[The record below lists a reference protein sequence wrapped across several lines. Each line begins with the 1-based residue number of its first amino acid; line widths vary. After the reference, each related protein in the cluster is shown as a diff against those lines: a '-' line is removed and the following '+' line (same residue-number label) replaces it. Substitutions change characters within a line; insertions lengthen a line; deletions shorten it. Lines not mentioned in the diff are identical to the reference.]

1 MELIK
6 FEEGKTYSTPSICD
20 SECIFSI
27 TVARR
32 TDKSIFTSEGKRLK
46 IYVHEGREQVKPYG
60 VYSMSPTIDATDC
73 EKPKTP
79 VQAQKEAYTR
89 KQANDIGEAMAELM
103 MAEAFKPQRTNN
115 VYNLADYR

>member
-20 SECIFSI
+20 SDCIFSV

-46 IYVHEGREQVKPYG
+46 IYVYEGREQVKPYG
-60 VYSMSPTIDATDC
+60 TYSMAPIIDATDC

-79 VQAQKEAYTR
+79 AKAQAEAYTR
-89 KQANDIGEAMAELM
+89 KQAHDIGEALAELM
-103 MAEAFKPQRTNN
+103 MAEACKPQKTNN
-115 VYNLADYR
+115 VYNLSDYR

>member
-20 SECIFSI
+20 SECIFSV

-32 TDKSIFTSEGKRLK
+32 TDKSIFTSEGQRLK
-46 IYVHEGREQVKPYG
+46 IHVYEGREQVKPYG
-60 VYSMSPTIDATDC
+60 NYSMAPIIDATDC
-73 EKPKTP
+73 EKPQTP
-79 VQAQKEAYTR
+79 AQAQTEAYTV
-89 KQANDIGEAMAELM
+89 KQAHDIGEALAELM
-103 MAEAFKPQRTNN
+103 MAEAFVPQRTAK